1 MVPVP
6 VKERITGAIILVAVL
21 VLLVPELLTGPSRSV
36 RMAQPATSADGA
48 QMRSYTIDLAD
59 DAAHGSAAL
68 PVTEQPTLDA
78 KPPDSSTAGAD
89 GIGVETEQSG
99 DAAVGAEPESSPAV
113 APMSAEPAVASIAE
127 PAKPDPR
134 AESPKPAPVARAEI
148 PKPAP
153 TARAEAPKPAATG
166 RTDTPKP
173 AASEPAAATRT
184 EAAAVRASEPPAR
197 TGSAD
202 SKPTSGWAVQV
213 GSFASRD
220 NAERLAQKLKGKGF
234 AATISQT
241 SKGRRLWRV
250 RVGPEA
256 DREAATALRAKLRSA
271 GQPGTVVP
279 YP

>member
-1 MVPVP
+1 MVAVP

-59 DAAHGSAAL
+59 DAAHGSAAP
-68 PVTEQPTLDA
+68 PVAETSVAHPAD
-78 KPPDSSTAGAD
+78 PRVTAGDSVA
-89 GIGVETEQSG
+89 GQTEQSA
-99 DAAVGAEPESSPAV
+99 DERSDSAEPESSPAV
-113 APMSAEPAVASIAE
+113 APESDQPAVASSGE
-127 PAKPDPR
+127 PARPTPDAPKSAAVPR
-134 AESPKPAPVARAEI
+134 AEAPKPAPTARAQI

-153 TARAEAPKPAATG
+153 TARAETTKPAP
-166 RTDTPKP
+166 R
-173 AASEPAAATRT
+173 EPASATRA
-184 EAAAVRASEPPAR
+184 ESPPRASEAPAR
-197 TGSAD
+197 AGSAD

-234 AATISQT
+234 AATLTQSP
-241 SKGRRLWRV
+241 KGRRLWRV

-256 DREAATALRAKLRSA
+256 DRAAATALAAKLRAA
-271 GQPGTVVP
+271 GQPGAVVP
-279 YP
+279 HP